1 MTFSIFEGQEPS
13 QIIFQVKA
21 GLCYLEFSCS
31 QWTFDLIS
39 AEQQGVTRRQAVF
52 IICDFDEAELQ
63 SPVGVAYDRSWHPHT
78 GSLNYARGQCFR
90 SSQRRSALWTPRLP
104 LVEKLLISGGV
115 DFLIIR
121 TSAH

>member
-39 AEQQGVTRRQAVF
+39 TEQQGVTRRRAVF

-63 SPVGVAYDRSWHPHT
+63 SGVGVAYDWSWHPAQAPLIT
-78 GSLNYARGQCFR
+78 PVASSSVPLRGGQHYGLHLH
-90 SSQRRSALWTPRLP
+90 SEWKSY
-104 LVEKLLISGGV
+104 
-115 DFLIIR
+115 
-121 TSAH
+121 